1 MARLSNEQM
10 KMVKK
15 SIIYDCQKCGYSGK
29 FFDVRRHYGSAHLSV
44 QQAPFACYICE
55 KPFGAFTELERHIK
69 QKNHEKRVQQMS
81 ASGPE
86 LELSR
91 SEMSCRLKTPTFSH
105 GWEKVPKHIY
115 EAYIVERSQEES
127 ELTHRAKFMQQV
139 MLGSAKSKEV
149 SSSESEESENEEPSR
164 RRFAP

>member
-1 MARLSNEQM
+1 MATARLTINDQM

-81 ASGPE
+81 ASDPE
-86 LELSR
+86 LELSQGMEFPVMVNAAR
-91 SEMSCRLKTPTFSH
+91 EVLGELSVKLPIGHSSRVTF
-105 GWEKVPKHIY
+105 
-115 EAYIVERSQEES
+115 R
-127 ELTHRAKFMQQV
+127 
-139 MLGSAKSKEV
+139 
-149 SSSESEESENEEPSR
+149 SR
-164 RRFAP
+164 RSRWFVDPRFCVKIISHMSLLTRLLPLIRPITVN

>member
-1 MARLSNEQM
+1 M

-29 FFDVRRHYGSAHLSV
+29 FFDVRRHYGSAHLSL

-81 ASGPE
+81 ASDPE
-86 LELSR
+86 LELSQGMEFPVMVNAVKEVLGEL
-91 SEMSCRLKTPTFSH
+91 SVKLPIDPGSMVTF
-105 GWEKVPKHIY
+105 
-115 EAYIVERSQEES
+115 RSQRS
-127 ELTHRAKFMQQV
+127 RWFVDPRSFCVKIISHMSLLTRLLPLIRPITV
-139 MLGSAKSKEV
+139 
-149 SSSESEESENEEPSR
+149 N
-164 RRFAP
+164 